1 LAKPS
6 EQTSRLGIVVAKK
19 KVRRAHERNRIKR
32 IARESFRLNQ
42 QAIASLD
49 IVVMP
54 KIGIEDISNAEL
66 HQQLKFAWQKL
77 NRLVHKRQNNTSIS
91 PQK

>member
-1 LAKPS
+1 MTRYSFSTDVRIRCAADYKNVFDGALFKVHQPHFLLAKPS

-42 QAIASLD
+42 QAISL
-49 IVVMP
+49 I
-54 KIGIEDISNAEL
+54 L
-66 HQQLKFAWQKL
+66 LLCLK
-77 NRLVHKRQNNTSIS
+77 
-91 PQK
+91 